1 MKAYP
6 SLTIPDAV
14 RSETIEKGKNGGY
27 SDALIL
33 ERLETEGWL
42 ETVTLSS
49 VQSTRTARDLGKEI
63 GKGEAE
69 AIALALEKK
78 ERLLMDDQ
86 KGRQVADLYGIE
98 TTTTLGIMFELLM
111 DGVLTKEDYR
121 RNVKNYS
128 SQGWITAEIVQEF
141 LEQGERV
148 NYE

>member
-1 MKAYP
+1 
-6 SLTIPDAV
+6 
-14 RSETIEKGKNGGY
+14 
-27 SDALIL
+27 
-33 ERLETEGWL
+33 
-42 ETVTLSS
+42 
-49 VQSTRTARDLGKEI
+49 
-63 GKGEAE
+63 
-69 AIALALEKK
+69 LALEKK